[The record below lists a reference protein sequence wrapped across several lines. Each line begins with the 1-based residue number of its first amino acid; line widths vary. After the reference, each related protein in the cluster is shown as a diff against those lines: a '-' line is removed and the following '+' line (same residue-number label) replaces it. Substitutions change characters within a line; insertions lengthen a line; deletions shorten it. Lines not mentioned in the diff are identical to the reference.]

1 MSNNQTIIR
10 LEGVSIFQQDNLVLS
25 EVNLQIA
32 PAEFVYLTGSTGSGK
47 SSLLKTLYGEL
58 KLERGLGEVA
68 GYHLDTLKKKDIPY
82 LRRKLGIIFQD
93 FQLLFDRNVAEN
105 LFFVLKATGWT
116 NPDEMAARTEEV
128 LNLVGLGS
136 KLHKMPF
143 ELSGGEQQRLA
154 IARALINK
162 PALILA
168 DEPTGNLDPQT
179 SEDILQLLH
188 SLIHQGTS
196 VLMATHDFRV
206 MDRFPARTIRCQDG
220 KVIEM

>member
-68 GYHLDTLKKKDIPY
+68 GYHLDTLKKKDIPF

-206 MDRFPARTIRCQDG
+206 MDRFPARTIRCQEG